1 MFVFDRL
8 LQKRTGEQTRYTTLL
23 WSLVILFL
31 LYPVVQRL
39 GLSRFWSLF
48 FIAELL
54 FAVYSVSEGMK
65 SLKIAALLVTPA
77 ILGEL
82 SFFFLETRETHW
94 FSVISVGVFLGYVAF
109 VVYKTSVFS
118 KGRMTPDRVAGAI
131 AVYLLLGLLWALV
144 YGMDHRR
151 PIPMRSRASRRS
163 LSRSPEPSRTSST
176 SAFVT
181 LTTLGYGDMS
191 PVSPFAKTLA
201 WFEAVFGQLYLA
213 VTIARL
219 VSLEVTHSAAL
230 SDKDDEG
237 S

>member
-144 YGMDHRR
+144 YGMV
-151 PIPMRSRASRRS
+151 
-163 LSRSPEPSRTSST
+163 SST
-176 SAFVT
+176 DPDAFKGLASFSLEESGAQQDFIYFSFVT

>member
-144 YGMDHRR
+144 YGMV
-151 PIPMRSRASRRS
+151 
-163 LSRSPEPSRTSST
+163 SST
-176 SAFVT
+176 DPDAFTGLASFSLEESGAQQDFIYFSFVT

-230 SDKDDEG
+230 LDKDDEG

>member
-1 MFVFDRL
+1 MFVVDWL
-8 LQKRTGEQTRYTTLL
+8 LRKSTGEQKRYTTLL
-23 WSLVILFL
+23 WSLIILFL
-31 LYPVVQRL
+31 LYPVVYSL

-48 FIAELL
+48 FVVELL
-54 FAVYSVSEGMK
+54 FAVYSVSEGTK
-65 SLKIAALLVTPA
+65 ALKIATILVTPA

-82 SFFFLETRETHW
+82 SFFFFENRETHW
-94 FSVISVGVFLGYVAF
+94 FSVISVGVFLSYV
-109 VVYKTSVFS
+109 VYIVYKTSVFS

-131 AVYLLLGLLWALV
+131 AVYLLLGLLWALA
-144 YGMDHRR
+144 YGMISATD
-151 PIPMRSRASRRS
+151 PEAFKGLASFS
-163 LSRSPEPSRTSST
+163 LEESGAQQDFLYFS
-176 SAFVT
+176 FVT

-191 PVSPFAKTLA
+191 PVTPIAKTLA

>member
-1 MFVFDRL
+1 MFVVDRL
-8 LQKRTGEQTRYTTLL
+8 LKRRMGEQKRYTTLL
-23 WSLVILFL
+23 WSLIILFV

-48 FIAELL
+48 FVAELL
-54 FAVYSVSEGMK
+54 FAVYSVSEGTK
-65 SLKIAALLVTPA
+65 SLKIAAILVTPA

-82 SFFFLETRETHW
+82 SFFFLESRETHW
-94 FSVISVGVFLGYVAF
+94 FSVISVGVFLSYVIL
-109 VVYKTSVFS
+109 VVYRTSVFS
-118 KGRMTPDRVAGAI
+118 KGRMTGDRVAGAI

-144 YGMDHRR
+144 YGMVAAIDVDAFKGLA
-151 PIPMRSRASRRS
+151 PFS
-163 LSRSPEPSRTSST
+163 LEESGAQQEFIYFS
-176 SAFVT
+176 FVT

-191 PVSPFAKTLA
+191 PVSPFARTLA

-219 VSLEVTHSAAL
+219 VSLEVTHSARFQ
-230 SDKDDEG
+230 DEDERE

>member
-118 KGRMTPDRVAGAI
+118 KGTMTPDRVAGAI
-131 AVYLLLGLLWALV
+131 AVYLLLGLLWALA
-144 YGMDHRR
+144 YG
-151 PIPMRSRASRRS
+151 IISASN
-163 LSRSPEPSRTSST
+163 PEAFKGLASFTLEESGAQQDFIYFS
-176 SAFVT
+176 FVT

-191 PVSPFAKTLA
+191 PVTPFAKTLA

>member
-1 MFVFDRL
+1 MFVVDRL
-8 LQKRTGEQTRYTTLL
+8 LRRTTGEQRRYTTLL
-23 WSLVILFL
+23 WSLIILFL

-48 FIAELL
+48 FVAELL
-54 FAVYSVSEGMK
+54 FAVYSVSEGK
-65 SLKIAALLVTPA
+65 RSSKIATILVTPA

-82 SFFFLETRETHW
+82 SFFFFETRETHW

-131 AVYLLLGLLWALV
+131 AVYLLLGLLWALL
-144 YGMDHRR
+144 YGVIAATDPDAFHGL
-151 PIPMRSRASRRS
+151 ALFS
-163 LSRSPEPSRTSST
+163 LEESGAQQDFIYFS
-176 SAFVT
+176 FVT

-191 PVSPFAKTLA
+191 PVAPAAKTLA

-219 VSLEVTHSAAL
+219 VSLEVTHTAELNA
-230 SDKDDEG
+230 KDEDDG
-237 S
+237 

>member
-144 YGMDHRR
+144 YGMV
-151 PIPMRSRASRRS
+151 
-163 LSRSPEPSRTSST
+163 SST
-176 SAFVT
+176 DPDAFTGLASFSLEESGAQQDFIYFSFVT

-237 S
+237 A

>member
-1 MFVFDRL
+1 MFVVDRL
-8 LQKRTGEQTRYTTLL
+8 LAKSIGENRRYTTLL
-23 WSLVILFL
+23 WSLMILFL
-31 LYPVVQRL
+31 LYPIVQEL
-39 GLSRFWSLF
+39 GLARFWSLF

-54 FAVYSVSEGMK
+54 LAVYSVGEGTK
-65 SLKIAALLVTPA
+65 SLKIAAILVTLA

-82 SFFFLETRETHW
+82 SFFFLESSETHW
-94 FSVISVGVFLGYVAF
+94 FSVISVGVFLTYVIF

-118 KGRMTPDRVAGAI
+118 NGRMTPDRVAGAI

-144 YGMDHRR
+144 YGM
-151 PIPMRSRASRRS
+151 I
-163 LSRSPEPSRTSST
+163 
-176 SAFVT
+176 SAIDPGAFKGFAAFTLEESGAQQDFIYFSFVT

-191 PVSPFAKTLA
+191 PVAPFAKTLA

-230 SDKDDEG
+230 SGKDDEG

>member
-8 LQKRTGEQTRYTTLL
+8 LRKRVGEQQRYTTLL
-23 WSLVILFL
+23 WSLIILFL
-31 LYPVVQRL
+31 LYPVVHRM

-48 FIAELL
+48 FVAELL
-54 FAVYSVSEGMK
+54 FAVYSVSEGTR
-65 SLKIAALLVTPA
+65 SLKIASILVTPA

-82 SFFFLETRETHW
+82 SFFFLESRETHW
-94 FSVISVGVFLGYVAF
+94 FSVISVGVFLGYVVY

-131 AVYLLLGLLWALV
+131 AVYLLLGLLWALI
-144 YGMDHRR
+144 YGM
-151 PIPMRSRASRRS
+151 IASIDPNAFKGLAAFS
-163 LSRSPEPSRTSST
+163 LEESGAQQDFLYFS
-176 SAFVT
+176 FVT

-191 PVSPFAKTLA
+191 PVAPLAKTLA
-201 WFEAVFGQLYLA
+201 WFEAVFGQLFLA

-219 VSLEVTHSAAL
+219 VSLEVTHSAKL

>member
-1 MFVFDRL
+1 MFVVGRL
-8 LQKRTGEQTRYTTLL
+8 LRGRTGEQKRYTTLL
-23 WSLVILFL
+23 WSLIVLFL
-31 LYPVVQRL
+31 LYPVMQKL
-39 GLSRFWSLF
+39 GMSRFWSLF

-54 FAVYSVSEGMK
+54 FAVYSVSEGTK

-144 YGMDHRR
+144 YG
-151 PIPMRSRASRRS
+151 IV
-163 LSRSPEPSRTSST
+163 SST
-176 SAFVT
+176 DPDAFTGLASFSLEESGAQQDFIYFSFVT

-230 SDKDDEG
+230 FDKDDEG

>member
-82 SFFFLETRETHW
+82 LFFFLETRETHW

-144 YGMDHRR
+144 YGMV
-151 PIPMRSRASRRS
+151 
-163 LSRSPEPSRTSST
+163 SST
-176 SAFVT
+176 DPDAFTGLASFSLEESGAQQDFIYFSFVT

-230 SDKDDEG
+230 LDKDDEG